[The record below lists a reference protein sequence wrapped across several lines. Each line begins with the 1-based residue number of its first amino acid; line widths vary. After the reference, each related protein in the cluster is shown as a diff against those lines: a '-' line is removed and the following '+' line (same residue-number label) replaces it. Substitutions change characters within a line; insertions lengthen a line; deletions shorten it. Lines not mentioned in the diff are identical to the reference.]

1 MNRHIESVWKVWKEL
16 YELDERR
23 DNEPVNLNE
32 SNTEYISSKNS
43 KIQFVGGLAQNEVA
57 RNYYTIS
64 EDYPIRAKENVPE
77 KKENMNIN
85 KNNRNILE
93 KNSNN

>member
-1 MNRHIESVWKVWKEL
+1 MNEHIESVWKERYK
-16 YELDERR
+16 DEQ
-23 DNEPVNLNE
+23 NAVNLNE